1 MTYSRLALALL
12 AFLALPY
19 DAAAEVLSTSD
30 PTIENSLC
38 VGRDCGDPAD
48 FVTTHDEIVLS
59 ANNIRLRFEDTSDPG
74 GNNASDDWALVPND
88 NLPGGQ
94 NRFILRNLTHDT
106 DPFVVDGDAP
116 TSAAYISATGR
127 IGIGTMLPQERMHMV
142 SAIGPGLRF
151 EQTGNGLFQPQTWT
165 MRGQTAFYVSDIT
178 AGTTPFRINRAA
190 PDNTLVVDDTG
201 HVGIGTL
208 TPGAPLEVLDDE
220 TFSFFRI
227 TAADAA
233 INQSVDITFTQGPLG
248 TGEMRYNIVDGD
260 GPEMR
265 LNADGDM
272 VLDGTLTTGG
282 PTCSGGCDAVFTKA
296 RIIPERDYAARMW
309 ADGHLPHVGPTP
321 PEAPINV
328 SEKLGGMLNALEHAH
343 VFIDRQNRRIETLEA
358 ERAAQDARFARLEAE
373 KSAQAAR
380 LARLEARLSAI
391 ETGARAD

>member
-19 DAAAEVLSTSD
+19 AAAAEVLSTND

-190 PDNTLVVDDTG
+190 PDNTLVVDATG

-227 TAADAA
+227 TAATAA

-248 TGEMRYNIVDGD
+248 TGELRYNIVDGD

-282 PTCSGGCDAVFTKA
+282 PSCSVGCDAVFDA
-296 RIIPERDYAARMW
+296 DFERLSVTDHAALMW
-309 ADGHLPHVGPTP
+309 ENGHLPAVGPTLP
-321 PEAPINV
+321 GQPMNV
-328 SEKLGGMLNALEHAH
+328 SEKIGAMLNELEHAH
-343 VFIDRQNRRIETLEA
+343 IYIEQLNREN
-358 ERAAQDARFARLEAE
+358 AAQEARLTARID
-373 KSAQAAR
+373 AQAAQIAAL
-380 LARLEARLSAI
+380 LARIDRMDAN
-391 ETGARAD
+391 D

>member
-1 MTYSRLALALL
+1 MTYSRIPLALL

-19 DAAAEVLSTSD
+19 AAAAEVLSTSD

-106 DPFVVDGDAP
+106 DPFVVHGDAP

-272 VLDGTLTTGG
+272 EIDGTLTTGG
-282 PTCSGGCDAVFTKA
+282 PTCDGGCDAVFTER
-296 RIIPERDYAARMW
+296 RIIPEDDYAARMW
-309 ADGHLPHVGPTP
+309 ADGHLPFVGPTL

-328 SEKLGGMLNALEHAH
+328 SEKMGGMLNALEHAH
-343 VFIDRQNRRIETLEA
+343 VFIERQNERIATLEA
-358 ERAAQDARFARLEAE
+358 EKAAQDDRM
-373 KSAQAAR
+373 AA
-380 LARLEARLSAI
+380 LEARLMAL
-391 ETGARAD
+391 ETGRGAD